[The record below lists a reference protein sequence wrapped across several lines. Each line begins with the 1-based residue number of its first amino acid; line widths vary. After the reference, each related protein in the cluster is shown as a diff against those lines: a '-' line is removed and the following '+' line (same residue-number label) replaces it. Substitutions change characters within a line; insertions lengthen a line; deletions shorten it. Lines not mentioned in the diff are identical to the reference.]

1 MHGDTGTATTA
12 SDPTPDR
19 RGERH
24 RARLECGVASPD
36 SYGMNELT
44 VSGPPNAGRSL
55 KPNRVAIWPVEG
67 AGFGIDF
74 TYHGATGYTDA
85 ETAEREL
92 QAAGLI
98 TSFRQ
103 ELDGAWTVRFGPLPR
118 DHMRAVLD
126 HFAW

>member
-1 MHGDTGTATTA
+1 MARPPTTDTT
-12 SDPTPDR
+12 S
-19 RGERH
+19 
-24 RARLECGVASPD
+24 
-36 SYGMNELT
+36 MQELT
-44 VSGPPNAGRSL
+44 PLIREPGPGRSL
-55 KPNRVAIWPVEG
+55 KPNRISIWPVERG
-67 AGFGIDF
+67 GYGIDF

-85 ETAEREL
+85 ETAEQML
-92 QAAGLI
+92 QASGLT

>member
-1 MHGDTGTATTA
+1 MPSA
-12 SDPTPDR
+12 STPAF
-19 RGERH
+19 ER
-24 RARLECGVASPD
+24 GVASPE
-36 SYGMNELT
+36 S
-44 VSGPPNAGRSL
+44 
-55 KPNRVAIWPVEG
+55 
-67 AGFGIDF
+67 
-74 TYHGATGYTDA
+74 YHGATGYTDA

-92 QAAGLI
+92 QAAGLT

>member
-1 MHGDTGTATTA
+1 M
-12 SDPTPDR
+12 S
-19 RGERH
+19 
-24 RARLECGVASPD
+24 
-36 SYGMNELT
+36 ELT
-44 VSGPPNAGRSL
+44 VSGRDRRAVAEAEPRGDLAGRGRRL
-55 KPNRVAIWPVEG
+55 RDRLHLPRRDG
-67 AGFGIDF
+67 L
-74 TYHGATGYTDA
+74 HGA

-92 QAAGLI
+92 QAIGLT

>member
-1 MHGDTGTATTA
+1 VLQT
-12 SDPTPDR
+12 SS
-19 RGERH
+19 
-24 RARLECGVASPD
+24 VSPD
-36 SYGMNELT
+36 TSIMSE
-44 VSGPPNAGRSL
+44 VIVHGPREAGRSL
-55 KPNRVAIWPVEG
+55 HPNRVSIWPVEG
-67 AGFGIDF
+67 GSYGIDF

-85 ETAEREL
+85 EAAERQL
-92 QAAGLI
+92 QDAGLT